1 MLVVLF
7 CLVKFDEIFVF
18 FWLGRIKMLDF
29 FFKIKIILNFVSV
42 LYVIFLFMYNK
53 DVLFNYFKSKV
64 Y

>member
-18 FWLGRIKMLDF
+18 FWLERIKMLDF
-29 FFKIKIILNFVSV
+29 FFKIKIIFNFVSV

>member
-18 FWLGRIKMLDF
+18 FWLERIKMLDF